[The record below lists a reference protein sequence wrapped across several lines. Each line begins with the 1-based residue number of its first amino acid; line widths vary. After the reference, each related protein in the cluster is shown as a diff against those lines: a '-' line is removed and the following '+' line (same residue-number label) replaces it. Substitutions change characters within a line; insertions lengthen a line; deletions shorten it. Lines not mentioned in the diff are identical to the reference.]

1 MSKIIMP
8 LAYSTSIGERGVFRD
23 RTGRT
28 DSIVIFSNNI
38 SIFPSW
44 EDQNNLSLR
53 HVIRARLRDSNNI
66 SIATAFKYYATG
78 VQFAITNIKPNINWL
93 LEIQLMELET
103 IADKNNALSGRTFE
117 IKQSGVLNVFR
128 FRHASLI
135 G

>member
-1 MSKIIMP
+1 MSKINMP
-8 LAYSTSIGERGVFRD
+8 LEYSTLLGERGVFRD
-23 RTGRT
+23 RTGQT

-44 EDQNNLSLR
+44 EDQDNLSLK
-53 HVIRARLRDSNNI
+53 HVIRTRLRDSKNTSNT
-66 SIATAFKYYATG
+66 TAFKYYPVK
-78 VQFAITNIKPNINWL
+78 VQIFILDIKPNIDWL

-103 IADKNNALSGRTFE
+103 IADRNNALSGRTFE
-117 IKQSGVLNVFR
+117 IKQLGVLNGFR